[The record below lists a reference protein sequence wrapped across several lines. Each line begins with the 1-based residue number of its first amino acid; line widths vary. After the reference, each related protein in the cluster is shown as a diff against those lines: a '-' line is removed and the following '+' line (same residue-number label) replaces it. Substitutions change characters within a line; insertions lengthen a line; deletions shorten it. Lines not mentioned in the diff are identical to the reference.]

1 MSNLPGN
8 GAPPPVA
15 DAPADAPVFGRPVF
29 GRPAFRPPAFRPP
42 GFGPPAFGPHGWA
55 TRLRRQLNYYL
66 LYFLEGDHN
75 WGQTRLTVAVVVAV
89 TFVLISRAFE
99 PIHALPLYDSLIDQL
114 GLRETLNPA
123 LINLGGFFV
132 SFFSRQVL
140 RHAVPAA
147 LGFALAVYYGASYL
161 RDLLEL
167 PDLQQGLN
175 YLVATVFGRGYPRMS
190 INAGQASVA
199 DPVTNPMLK
208 IGGPGWVD
216 IKIGNAALFE
226 KVVGPSAV
234 LGAGTHFI
242 RRFETLREAFDLR
255 EIERVKNDVKL
266 MTKDGVPIVL
276 NELRVRFRIRAREL
290 RTESNPYPAMT
301 SAIRRAAYSRKVNA
315 KGLEVWADM
324 VTGSARGTIG
334 DWIGRHRMD
343 ELIPPPRDGNQPEA
357 AAPPPYRQA
366 LHALFHDKQ
375 TRQKFADMGAEIIWV
390 SVGHLRPDP
399 DVDPDLAVD
408 RDVTGRDKIHTQL
421 IDTWKSS
428 HAARAQDEISDA
440 RAYAR
445 WLSDTARAEAESE
458 LILTLTAGLSEA
470 RANGLPLDDVLADR
484 LIEYVSDPALRETD
498 RRPTLMVVNS
508 LLDANNPPPAET
520 NLLTAQ

>member
-1 MSNLPGN
+1 MSRSPGN
-8 GAPPPVA
+8 GAA
-15 DAPADAPVFGRPVF
+15 
-29 GRPAFRPPAFRPP
+29 PPAGSNLDRSV
-42 GFGPPAFGPHGWA
+42 WA
-55 TRLRRQLNYYL
+55 TRLRRQLSYYL

-75 WGQTRLTVAVVVAV
+75 WGQTRLTAALVVGV
-89 TFVLISRAFE
+89 TFVLLSRAFE
-99 PIHALPLYDSLIDQL
+99 PIDALPLYDAFIDQL
-114 GLRETLNPA
+114 SLRETLNPA

-140 RHAVPAA
+140 RHAIPPA
-147 LGFALAVYYGASYL
+147 LGFAMAVYYGAAYL

-175 YLVATVFGRGYPRMS
+175 YLAATLFGRDYPRMTVR
-190 INAGQASVA
+190 AGQASVA

-226 KVVGPSAV
+226 RVIGPSSV
-234 LGAGTHFI
+234 LGAGSHFI

-266 MTKDGVPIVL
+266 MTKDGVPILL
-276 NELRVRFRIRAREL
+276 NELRVRFRIRAREQ

-343 ELIPPPRDGNQPEA
+343 ELVPPPRDGNQPEP

-366 LHALFHDKQ
+366 LHALFNDKAN
-375 TRQKFADMGAEIIWV
+375 RQKFAEMGAEVIWV

-399 DVDPDLAVD
+399 DVDPELAVD
-408 RDVTGRDKIHTQL
+408 RDVTGRDKIHAQL

-428 HAARAQDEISDA
+428 HAARAHDELTDA

-458 LILTLTAGLSEA
+458 LILALTSGLNEA

-484 LIEYVSDPALRETD
+484 LIEYVGDPGMRHTAD
-498 RRPTLMVVNS
+498 QRPTLLVVNS
-508 LLDANNPPPAET
+508 LLDPNNPPPET
-520 NLLTAQ
+520 NLLTAD

>member
-1 MSNLPGN
+1 MSARPKN
-8 GAPPPVA
+8 GAA
-15 DAPADAPVFGRPVF
+15 
-29 GRPAFRPPAFRPP
+29 PPA
-42 GFGPPAFGPHGWA
+42 PPAPLTRSGWL
-55 TRLRRQLNYYL
+55 TRLRRQINYYL
-66 LYFLEGDHN
+66 LYFLEGDHS
-75 WGQTRLTVAVVVAV
+75 WGQTRLTAALVVAV
-89 TFVLISRAFE
+89 TFVLLSRVFE
-99 PIHALPLYDSLIDQL
+99 PITSLPLYDAFIDQL
-114 GLRETLNPA
+114 GLRELLGPA
-123 LINLGGFFV
+123 LVSLGGFFV
-132 SFFSRQVL
+132 SFISRQVL
-140 RHAVPAA
+140 RHAIPAA
-147 LGFALAVYYGASYL
+147 LGFALAVFYGASYL

-167 PDLQQGLN
+167 PDLQQGFN
-175 YLVATVFGRGYPRMS
+175 YLTATLFGRNYPRMT
-190 INAGQASVA
+190 INNGQASVA
-199 DPVTNPMLK
+199 DPETNPMLK

-242 RRFETLREAFDLR
+242 RRFETLREAFDLH

-276 NELRVRFRIRAREL
+276 NEMRVRFRIRAREL

-324 VTGSARGTIG
+324 VTGSTRGTIA

-343 ELIPPPRDGNQPEA
+343 ELVPPPRDGNQPEA
-357 AAPPPYRQA
+357 DAPPPYRQA
-366 LHALFHDKQ
+366 LHALFRDKH
-375 TRQKFADMGAEIIWV
+375 TRQKFADMGAEVIWV

-399 DVDPDLAVD
+399 DVDPELAAD
-408 RDVTGRDKIHTQL
+408 RDVTGHDKIHAQL

-428 HAARAQDEISDA
+428 HAARAHDEIADA

-458 LILTLTAGLSEA
+458 LILALTAGLSEA

-484 LIEYVSDPALRETD
+484 LIEYVGDPALREHD
-498 RRPTLMVVNS
+498 RRPALLVLNS
-508 LLDANNPPPAET
+508 LLDPNNPPPPET
-520 NLLTAQ
+520 TLLTTP

>member
-1 MSNLPGN
+1 MSGALPGN
-8 GAPPPVA
+8 GAAPPA
-15 DAPADAPVFGRPVF
+15 F
-29 GRPAFRPPAFRPP
+29 GRPA
-42 GFGPPAFGPHGWA
+42 WVI
-55 TRLRRQLNYYL
+55 RLRRQLSYYL
-66 LYFLEGDHN
+66 LYFLEGDHT
-75 WGQTRLTVAVVVAV
+75 WGQTRLIAALVVALI
-89 TFVLISRAFE
+89 FVLISRAFE
-99 PIHALPLYDSLIDQL
+99 SIPSLPLYDAFIDQL
-114 GLRETLNPA
+114 GLREFLNPA

-140 RHAVPAA
+140 RHAIPAA
-147 LGFALAVYYGASYL
+147 LGFVLAVYYGASYL

-167 PDLQQGLN
+167 PDLKQGLN
-175 YLVATVFGRGYPRMS
+175 YLAATVFGRGYPRMS
-190 INAGQASVA
+190 INGGQASVA
-199 DPVTNPMLK
+199 DPETNPMLK

-226 KVVGPSAV
+226 KVIGPSAV

-255 EIERVKNDVKL
+255 EIDRVKNDVKL

-290 RTESNPYPAMT
+290 RTESNPFPAMT

-315 KGLEVWADM
+315 KGLEVWAEM
-324 VTGSARGTIG
+324 VTGAARGTIG
-334 DWIGRHRMD
+334 DWISRHRMD
-343 ELIPPPRDGNQPEA
+343 ELVPPPRDGNQPEDP
-357 AAPPPYRQA
+357 APPPYRQA

-375 TRQKFADMGAEIIWV
+375 TRLKFADMGAEVIWV

-399 DVDPDLAVD
+399 DVDPELAAD
-408 RDVTGRDKIHTQL
+408 RDVTGRDKIHAQL

-458 LILTLTAGLSEA
+458 LILALTAGLTEA
-470 RANGLPLDDVLADR
+470 RASGLPLDDVLADR
-484 LIEYVSDPALRETD
+484 LIEYVGDPGPRDAE
-498 RRPTLMVVNS
+498 RRPTLLVVNS
-508 LLDANNPPPAET
+508 LLDPNNPPPATT
-520 NLLTAQ
+520 NLLTAD